1 MKKLFAI
8 MAVCLMCVACASP
21 ADKAV
26 DYLESIK
33 AAAESS
39 NYEEVT
45 RITEEM
51 ANWMDTLTE
60 EELVEVQEAQAAW
73 YRSQLDEEGF
83 DYEY

>member
-45 RITEEM
+45 RITDEM

-60 EELVEVQEAQAAW
+60 EELVEVQEAQAACHL
-73 YRSQLDEEGF
+73 R
-83 DYEY
+83 